1 MVWKQCQVLLKNT
14 VKFSIVLGGLQK
26 KVLLKRD
33 GLSQTP
39 WLGPAQDMYCWTSFQ
54 SHREELAKSWLVL
67 ERKIRNTITK
77 SNTFEVQNLIP
88 CSLPGL
94 SRQISI
100 RPLIRNLRR
109 AIPLF
114 FLKKKKK
121 KSWTKNEVS
130 HTETISRPVWA
141 QSVSG
146 SQWLPHYLSYL
157 TGKQSKYLLVKDV
170 FWSFH
175 DFLNGYCPECYKN
188 LLD

>member
-39 WLGPAQDMYCWTSFQ
+39 WLFPSQDMYWCTSFQ
-54 SHREELAKSWLVL
+54 RHWEELEKSWRVL

-94 SRQISI
+94 NRQISI
-100 RPLIRNLRR
+100 RLLIRNLRR

-130 HTETISRPVWA
+130 HTETTSC
-141 QSVSG
+141 SCVS
-146 SQWLPHYLSYL
+146 SICKWITVITPLP
-157 TGKQSKYLLVKDV
+157 
-170 FWSFH
+170 
-175 DFLNGYCPECYKN
+175 
-188 LLD
+188 